1 MFQYGASIRAQTW
14 FNVARFLRM
23 GKQGFVVVCRRPARS
38 CLVHV
43 GVGRKPFYFK
53 ENAMR
58 GLAAF
63 IGAALLSTSAYAQ
76 TAIKF
81 ALDWRFEGPAAPYFV
96 AIDKGYYKAEGLDV
110 SIDPGAGSVEPINRV
125 ASGAYQVA
133 FADINSLIKY
143 RDNPANAPIKAVM
156 MGYDT
161 PAFAIITLKKT
172 GISKPKDLEGRI
184 LGAPAPDGAYAQWP
198 IFVDANKIDASKVK
212 IENLGFPVREPML
225 AQGRVDAITGFWF
238 SSYMNLKA
246 NGVAGDDIVVMHM
259 RDYGLE
265 LYGNV
270 IIANPEFAK
279 SNPNALAGFIR
290 ATLKGYQDTIAS
302 PDTAIDSLMKRN
314 QIAKRDVELERLKLA
329 ISRNF
334 VSPEVKKNGLGGVD
348 MARLSRSIDQIGL
361 TFKYTNKPKAEDIFT
376 AEFLPARETRL
387 VK

>member
-1 MFQYGASIRAQTW
+1 MRIFAA
-14 FNVARFLRM
+14 
-23 GKQGFVVVCRRPARS
+23 
-38 CLVHV
+38 LV
-43 GVGRKPFYFK
+43 
-53 ENAMR
+53 
-58 GLAAF
+58 
-63 IGAALLSTSAYAQ
+63 GAALLSTSAYAQ

-110 SIDPGAGSVEPINRV
+110 SIDPGAGSVEGINRV
-125 ASGAYQVA
+125 ASGVYQMG

-143 RDNPANAPIKAVM
+143 RDNPANSPIKAVM

-198 IFVDANKIDASKVK
+198 IFVNANKIDASKVK
-212 IENLGFPVREPML
+212 IENVGFPVREPML
-225 AQGRVDAITGFWF
+225 AQGKVDAITGFWF

-246 NGVAGDDIVVMHM
+246 NGVAGDDIVVMLM
-259 RDYGLE
+259 RDYGLD

-279 SNPNALAGFIR
+279 SNPKAVAGFVR
-290 ATLKGYQDTIAS
+290 ATIKGIQDTIAS
-302 PDTAIDSLMKRN
+302 PDAAIDSLMKRN

-329 ISRNF
+329 ISKNF
-334 VSPEVKKNGLGGVD
+334 VSPDVKKNGLGDVD

-361 TFKYTNKPKAEDIFT
+361 TFKYTNKPKAQDIFT
-376 AEFLPARETRL
+376 SEFLPAKDARA

>member
-1 MFQYGASIRAQTW
+1 
-14 FNVARFLRM
+14 
-23 GKQGFVVVCRRPARS
+23 
-38 CLVHV
+38 
-43 GVGRKPFYFK
+43 
-53 ENAMR
+53 MR
-58 GLAAF
+58 VFATIL
-63 IGAALLSTSAYAQ
+63 GAALLSTSAYAQ

-110 SIDPGAGSVEPINRV
+110 SIDPGAGSVEGINRV
-125 ASGAYQVA
+125 ASGVYQMG

-172 GISKPKDLEGRI
+172 GISKPKDLEGRV

-198 IFVDANKIDASKVK
+198 IFVDANKIDAGKVK
-212 IENLGFPVREPML
+212 IENVGFPVREPML
-225 AQGRVDAITGFWF
+225 AQGKVDAITGFWF

-246 NGVAGDDIVVMHM
+246 NGVAGDDIVVMLM
-259 RDYGLE
+259 RDYGLD

-279 SNPNALAGFIR
+279 SNPKAVAGFVR
-290 ATLKGYQDTIAS
+290 ATIKGIQDTIAS
-302 PDTAIDSLMKRN
+302 PETAIDSLMKRN
-314 QIAKRDVELERLKLA
+314 QIANREVELERLKLA
-329 ISRNF
+329 LSKNF
-334 VSPEVKKNGLGGVD
+334 VTPDVKKNGLGGVD

-361 TFKYTNKPKAEDIFT
+361 TFKYTNKPKAQDIFT
-376 AEFLPARETRL
+376 SEFLPAKDARA